1 MMQWWTQPVAKI
13 CEKSTRQAELR
24 QQQLTKPP
32 GSLGELEQI
41 AIKFA
46 GWQACEKPQLNKVCI
61 RVFAGDHGVAE
72 EGVSAFPQVVTAEMV
87 RNFAAGGAAISIL
100 AKQYNAD
107 FAVVNLGTVE
117 SVEPLPAVVNVQIAP
132 GTANFCQAP
141 AMTEKL
147 VKLALATGRDQ
158 SPESGDLFIGG
169 EMGIGNTTCAAALYC
184 AILGTLPEEMVGRGT
199 GIDDHGLDLKLQAI
213 KTALKLHKNAI
224 AKSDFEILRCIGGL
238 EVAALAGAYISCAQ
252 RAIPSLVDGF
262 IATAAA
268 LVAIR
273 LNPQVANWI
282 LIAHCSGESGH
293 EKVLEMMKVE
303 PLLKIGLRL
312 GEGSGAAL
320 VYPLLQ
326 SALNL
331 HCNMATFEQASVSGK
346 TN

>member
-1 MMQWWTQPVAKI
+1 MEWWTQPVAKI
-13 CEKSTRQAELR
+13 CEKSIRQAELR

-32 GSLGELEQI
+32 GALGELEQI

-46 GWQACEKPQLNKVCI
+46 GWQASEKPQLNKVCI

-72 EGVSAFPQVVTAEMV
+72 EGVSAFPQAVTAEMV

-107 FAVVNLGTVE
+107 FAVVNLGTIE
-117 SVEPLPAVVNVQIAP
+117 PIEPLPGVVNVQLAH
-132 GTANFCQAP
+132 GTANFCRAP
-141 AMTEKL
+141 AMTEKIA
-147 VKLALATGRDQ
+147 KLALMTGRDQ
-158 SPESGDLFIGG
+158 SPVKSDLFIGG
-169 EMGIGNTTCAAALYC
+169 EMGIGNTTCASALYC
-184 AILGTLPEEMVGRGT
+184 ALLGALPEEMVGRGT
-199 GIDDHGLDLKLQAI
+199 GIDDCGLASKLRAI
-213 KTALKLHKNAI
+213 KTALELHKNSI
-224 AKSDFEILRCIGGL
+224 AKSDFEILRCLGGL

-282 LIAHCSGESGH
+282 LIAHCSGEKGH
-293 EKVLEMMKVE
+293 EKALELMKVE

-331 HCNMATFEQASVSGK
+331 HCNMATFEQASVSSK
-346 TN
+346 TS